1 MHVRR
6 GNFSSKPVAVDAILA
21 MVVFLL
27 LSFLRGAFRFAVFF
41 AVLAGI
47 FFATDFFRAGA
58 LRAAVFLATF
68 FFAVFFLV
76 DLRAD

>member
-1 MHVRR
+1 M
-6 GNFSSKPVAVDAILA
+6 L
-21 MVVFLL
+21 VFLP
-27 LSFLRGAFRFAVFF
+27 LSFLRGAFRFAAFF

-58 LRAAVFLATF
+58 FRAAVFLATF